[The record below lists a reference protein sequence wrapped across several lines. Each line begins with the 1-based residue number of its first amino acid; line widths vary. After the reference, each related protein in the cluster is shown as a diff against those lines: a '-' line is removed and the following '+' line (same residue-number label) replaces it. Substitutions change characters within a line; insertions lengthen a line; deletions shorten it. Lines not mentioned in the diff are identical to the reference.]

1 LEIQGNEGGSGNRAE
16 KPVLTEREGLMRDL
30 HALTGSRILGRITEQ
45 KNPRKLVQSLSSGDF
60 FWLVK
65 KVGEEDCL
73 SLLELASEAQW
84 QYLLDLEIWRKDRVD
99 MAHTWA
105 WIKRLQQA
113 DSRRL
118 VSWLFGEG
126 EPLAS
131 YQLFRSIEVIVGNQ
145 EDEVY
150 NLPEG
155 FFSLDGV
162 FHIRV
167 TDSEHR
173 EAIENIIRQ
182 MAKEDYDRYQ
192 ALLLSLTGL
201 IPAEL
206 EEMMFRLRNVR
217 LAEHGF
223 LPREEAMSVY
233 APLDPSALSFEKP
246 QVLPGIFEDQEIRAL
261 VPALPLYH
269 TEAENLLTEATSK
282 IDDPVFMDKI
292 RLEFAG
298 LCNQIMSADGLLVP
312 ELDVLVR
319 SCQRAARVL
328 NLALERLCGQDLSKA
343 EQVLRTHSFV
353 DLFRVG
359 FGLTLKLKWE
369 AERWLKES
377 WFLGQGLDMDFWGEH
392 WGGILAGILGRT
404 PQRFLSLKGT
414 EEYRDF
420 EWLSELGESLKD
432 LRRLM
437 VLDGL
442 IARLAASYPTDERLM
457 GSPELTFRPILFNL
471 WSRLLLDLQPSF
483 SGLSLEQAKTL
494 LLRLRAASGKPPF
507 EMPGFEEIF
516 VKDFMSYA
524 LNADPEA
531 ASILRDT
538 LSLIWH
544 EFQEEYAWV
553 ILDDLDARYSKF
565 ISILSSRAAPP
576 Q

>member
-1 LEIQGNEGGSGNRAE
+1 
-16 KPVLTEREGLMRDL
+16 MRDL

-45 KNPRKLVQSLSSGDF
+45 KNPRKLVQSLPSADF

-73 SLLELASEAQW
+73 PLLELASEAQW

-99 MAHTWA
+99 TADTWA

-113 DSRRL
+113 DSKRL
-118 VSWLFGEG
+118 VRWLFREG
-126 EPLAS
+126 ETLAS
-131 YQLFRSIEVIVGNQ
+131 YQLFRSIEVIVGSQ
-145 EDEVY
+145 DDEVY
-150 NLPEG
+150 DLPEG

-173 EAIENIIRQ
+173 EAIENIMRV
-182 MAKEDYDRYQ
+182 MAKEDYVRYH
-192 ALLLSLTGL
+192 ALLLSLAGV
-201 IPAEL
+201 IPTEL
-206 EEMMFRLRNVR
+206 EDMMLRLRNVR

-233 APLDPSALSFEKP
+233 APLDPSALSFEKTE
-246 QVLPGIFEDQEIRAL
+246 VLPGIFEDEEIRAL

-269 TEAENLLTEATSK
+269 TDAENMLTEATSK
-282 IDDPVFMDKI
+282 IEDPVFMDKI

-312 ELDVLVR
+312 EIDVLVR

-328 NLALERLCGQDLSKA
+328 NLALERLCGKDRSRA
-343 EQVLRTHSFV
+343 EQVLRSHSFV

-359 FGLTLKLKWE
+359 FGLTLKLNWE

-377 WFLGQGLDMDFWGEH
+377 WFFGQGLDTDFWGEK
-392 WGGILAGILGRT
+392 WGGTLAGLLDKRPQHYLG
-404 PQRFLSLKGT
+404 LKGK
-414 EEYRDF
+414 EAYKDF
-420 EWLSELGESLKD
+420 EWLSELGESLQD

-442 IARLAASYPTDERLM
+442 IERLAASYPTDEEWM
-457 GSPELTFRPILFNL
+457 GSPELNFRPLLFNP
-471 WSRLLLDLQPSF
+471 WGRLLLGLQPSF
-483 SGLSLEQAKTL
+483 SGLSLEQAKRL
-494 LLRLRAASGKPPF
+494 LHRLRAGSKKPPY
-507 EMPGFEEIF
+507 EMPGFEETF
-516 VKDFMSYA
+516 VRDLMSYA
-524 LNADPEA
+524 LEADPEA
-531 ASILRDT
+531 KSILKDA
-538 LSLIWH
+538 LSVIWH
-544 EFQEEYAWV
+544 EFREEYKWV

-565 ISILSSRAAPP
+565 ISILPSRGVAP